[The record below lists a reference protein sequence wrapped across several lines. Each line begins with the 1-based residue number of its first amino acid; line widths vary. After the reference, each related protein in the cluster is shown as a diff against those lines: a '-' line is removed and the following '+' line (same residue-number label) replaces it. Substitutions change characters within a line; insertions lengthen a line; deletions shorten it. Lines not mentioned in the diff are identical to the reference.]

1 MKTKAERNRVL
12 ETDGLR
18 VGWDLERS
26 TVTGNAVES
35 QSPEDRPYQV
45 IIVGAGP
52 AGMTSALYSARK
64 GLRTLVLSK
73 DIGGQVNWTTLVEN
87 YMGFEKIQGP
97 ELMKRFEEQMRG
109 RRLTYLE
116 DEVNSIEVKEDFF
129 VVSGKMTGNHQGRAV
144 IIATGKRPKKLNAPG
159 EDKFQGRGVS
169 YCSTCDAPLFKDA
182 SVAVVGGGN
191 SGVQAALD
199 LLAINARKIHLIT
212 DQELTADRALVE
224 RIEGDQRMNIY
235 LYRNL
240 LEISGERMVTAVRI
254 RNIKNG
260 EEEVLPVEGVFIE
273 IGLNPN
279 SEFLAELGQNEK
291 GELIIDCQCRTNIP
305 GIFAAGDVTYIPEK
319 QIIVAAGEGAKA
331 AIQAWEYLMEQRNNL
346 RLHQSHVLLMK

>member
-1 MKTKAERNRVL
+1 MKTKAE
-12 ETDGLR
+12 TDSLSEVDEVR
-18 VGWDLERS
+18 TEWDLERS
-26 TVTGNAVES
+26 TITGNADES

-64 GLRTLVLSK
+64 GLGTLVLSK

-116 DEVNSIEVKEDFF
+116 GEVNSIEVKEDFF
-129 VVSGKMTGNHQGRAV
+129 VVSGERTGNHQGEAV

-159 EDKFQGRGVS
+159 EDEFQGRGVS
-169 YCSTCDAPLFKDA
+169 YCSTCDAPLFTGA
-182 SVAVVGGGN
+182 PVAVVGGGN
-191 SGVQAALD
+191 SGVQAVLD
-199 LLAINARKIHLIT
+199 LLAVNARKIHLIT

-224 RIEGDQRMNIY
+224 RVEGDQRVNIF
-235 LYRNL
+235 LRREL
-240 LEISGERMVTAVRI
+240 LEISGERMVSAVRI
-254 RNIKNG
+254 RDRKSG
-260 EEEVLPVEGVFIE
+260 EEEILPVEGVFIE

-279 SEFLAELGQNEK
+279 SEFLAGLDRNEK

-331 AIQAWEYLMEQRNNL
+331 AIQAWEYLMEERNKS
-346 RLHQSHVLLMK
+346 RLLKI